1 MRRFLA
7 GVAIY
12 GIVAVIS
19 GTALTYY
26 GDHHQTFG
34 WWQGLAVQSGIIWP
48 FIFFGRWSQRSDD
61 RNAARSNPAR
71 SSFHAGLTAG
81 REAGRR

>member
-1 MRRFLA
+1 MRLFLA
-7 GVAIY
+7 GVAIC

-26 GDHHQTFG
+26 GDHHQTLG
-34 WWQGLAVQSGIIWP
+34 WWQGLAVQCGIGWP
-48 FIFFGRWSQRSDD
+48 FIYFGRWWQRWDN
-61 RNAARSNPAR
+61 RNAARRTPAHG
-71 SSFHAGLTAG
+71 SFRAGLTAG